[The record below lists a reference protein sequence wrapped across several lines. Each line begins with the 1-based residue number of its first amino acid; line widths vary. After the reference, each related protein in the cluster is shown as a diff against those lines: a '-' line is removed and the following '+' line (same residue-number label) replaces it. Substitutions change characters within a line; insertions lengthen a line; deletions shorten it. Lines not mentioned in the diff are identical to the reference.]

1 MGAAA
6 HLPGQQASVLEG
18 KLRLWDRGPLSLLC
32 FCRLVRCRALT
43 SILSATQAVLSDFA
57 CAVTQ
62 GQVQPEIVEDFKG
75 DRFPLEQMK
84 MTVAEKWVSVVGRK
98 KCTRKERAE
107 VPTSCREPP

>member
-18 KLRLWDRGPLSLLC
+18 KLVPALL
-32 FCRLVRCRALT
+32 LQVGEVPGLT
-43 SILSATQAVLSDFA
+43 SILSVTQAVLSDFA

-62 GQVQPEIVEDFKG
+62 GQVRPEIVEDFKG

-84 MTVAEKWVSVVGRK
+84 MTVAEKWVSVVRRK
-98 KCTRKERAE
+98 KCTRKEGAE